1 MGVYSGAFVT
11 WHPNGLKESQ
21 AEYRNGELVDKWM
34 HWDADGKLVEM
45 RDPSKAAPAAKD
57 SRGTTSQAAAPAPQ
71 SR

>member
-1 MGVYSGAFVT
+1 
-11 WHPNGLKESQ
+11 
-21 AEYRNGELVDKWM
+21 M